1 MLGAI
6 IAALALSASGCALLG
21 DTAVSAPAVMRPV
34 DPDAPRVVVT
44 LGGSVPP
51 TATQGVAPTIPDS
64 TPLPR
69 IDPPT
74 RDPAAPP
81 PPVASPSLSYG
92 AGSAAAR
99 NARPPGPAIPVA
111 SPNPTGRTP

>member
-1 MLGAI
+1 MG
-6 IAALALSASGCALLG
+6 AALLLVSGCGLLG
-21 DTAVSAPAVMRPV
+21 ETAAGSTAAPRPV

-44 LGGSVPP
+44 LGGVIPP

-92 AGSAAAR
+92 PSSAAAR
-99 NARPPGPAIPVA
+99 NARPPGPAVPVG
-111 SPNPTGRTP
+111 SPAPVVQTP